1 MSCSIIRSPA
11 VVTAFATRRPRRRSA
26 RRIERAAGATPEPP
40 NRYAA
45 PARHWRD
52 AVPDDRFAHLVK
64 DATRALVRALQRRL
78 APFGV
83 PFGHWAFLRILWE
96 SDGLTQRELSR
107 EAGVM
112 EPTTFGALKA
122 MESRGYIARRQL
134 RGQPAQD
141 PYFSHPQGRALKDK
155 LVPLAEEVNR
165 IAVRGVPARDVAA
178 TRRTLLAVLESLA
191 RTKRGSASRR
201 PGRMPVD
208 ARARPAS
215 PGKAEAPWRRVSPRD
230 RSRIF
235 TQGDTD
241 GPSCA

>member
-1 MSCSIIRSPA
+1 
-11 VVTAFATRRPRRRSA
+11 VTGVRASA
-26 RRIERAAGATPEPP
+26 RSTLTAPRGVARVRARPVGKPRSESPDTDTL
-40 NRYAA
+40 RLLK
-45 PARHWRD
+45 HWRD

-78 APFGV
+78 ARFGV

-112 EPTTFGALKA
+112 EPTTSGALKA
-122 MESRGYIARRQL
+122 MQSRGYIARRRL
-134 RGQPAQD
+134 AGNRRKIHI
-141 PYFSHPQGRALKDK
+141 FLTRKGRALQSK

-191 RTKRGSASRR
+191 RDEAEAADDPPNEARSRQARRMQR
-201 PGRMPVD
+201 PR
-208 ARARPAS
+208 
-215 PGKAEAPWRRVSPRD
+215 GKA
-230 RSRIF
+230 
-235 TQGDTD
+235 
-241 GPSCA
+241 

>member
-1 MSCSIIRSPA
+1 MPAAKRGAGSIR
-11 VVTAFATRRPRRRSA
+11 A
-26 RRIERAAGATPEPP
+26 RLAGATSETGDTDT
-40 NRYAA
+40 R
-45 PARHWRD
+45 RLLKHWRD

-96 SDGLTQRELSR
+96 SDGLTQRELSH

-134 RGQPAQD
+134 AGNRRKTHI
-141 PYFSHPQGRALKDK
+141 FLTRKGRTLKNK

-165 IAVRGVPARDVAA
+165 IAVCGVPARDVAA

-191 RTKRGSASRR
+191 RDEAGTAASPLPESAMPR
-201 PGRMPVD
+201 PAV
-208 ARARPAS
+208 RARRS
-215 PGKAEAPWRRVSPRD
+215 RGKA
-230 RSRIF
+230 
-235 TQGDTD
+235 
-241 GPSCA
+241 